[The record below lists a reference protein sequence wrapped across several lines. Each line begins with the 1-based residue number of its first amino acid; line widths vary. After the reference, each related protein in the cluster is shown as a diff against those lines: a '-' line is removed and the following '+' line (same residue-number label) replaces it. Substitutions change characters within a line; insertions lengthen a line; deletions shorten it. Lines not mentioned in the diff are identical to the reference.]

1 MESNRKEFIKKATLS
16 LMGLKWVLF
25 FTPLF
30 FAFPGFSQI
39 QEIQTNGSDW
49 KLYGQVKYVGPAKA
63 SLQYIERGR
72 DTSYLLMMYDQR
84 SELKNYFSVNFSS
97 RGNTLEEL
105 YIILMSFFERE
116 NLSNK
121 EYIRMFLLGDEKIS
135 VYRSPTLGS
144 KGIILKSEKG
154 RIELRK
160 GEIQRLFNRD

>member
-1 MESNRKEFIKKATLS
+1 MKLIS
-16 LMGLKWVLF
+16 VLIF
-25 FTPLF
+25 LLIAFT
-30 FAFPGFSQI
+30 GFSQI
-39 QEIQTNGSDW
+39 QEIQTNSGDW

-72 DTSYLLMMYDQR
+72 DTSFLLMMYDQR
-84 SELKNYFSVNFSS
+84 PELKNYFSISFSG
-97 RGNTLEEL
+97 RDNTLQEL
-105 YIILMSFFERE
+105 YDILMSFFERG

-121 EYIRMFLLGDEKIS
+121 EYIRMFRLGEEKIS

-160 GEIQRLFNRD
+160 NEIQRLFNRD